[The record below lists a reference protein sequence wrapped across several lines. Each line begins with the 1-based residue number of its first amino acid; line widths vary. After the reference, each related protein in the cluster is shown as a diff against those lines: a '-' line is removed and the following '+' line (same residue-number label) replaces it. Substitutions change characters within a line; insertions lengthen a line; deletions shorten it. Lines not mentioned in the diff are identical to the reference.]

1 MNGKRRT
8 ARPARGVIGCLTSGF
23 EMLSQ
28 NLLLVALPVVLDLV
42 LWLGPRVSVE
52 PLLQGVEELLTSQ
65 QSASPEMAGQVEQA
79 VQLLEQFGARFNLI
93 SVLGGVPMFQ
103 VPSLLARRAPGAGS
117 PMGDPRVLSL
127 SSVLTLIPWWG
138 VLAFLGLGLGFL
150 YLNEIAHQVE
160 ESDVSRVESGAQLG
174 EENWSGGDRVGDTF
188 DPGAQ
193 AISPRRS
200 PPIDPLAGVW
210 KLLRFVLF
218 AVGLMVIGAA
228 VFPLLVLVVA
238 LGTSIAQP
246 VGILLWVG
254 GVGLL
259 SYAALHLLFVI
270 PGLLLGG
277 RRLLRAI
284 GESVLLSHLNLSSV
298 LGFVL
303 LSLVIYEGLGYA
315 WSLPHSDSWAMSI
328 GILGNA
334 FVATGLTSAAF
345 VFYRDRMMVGRE

>member
-1 MNGKRRT
+1 
-8 ARPARGVIGCLTSGF
+8 VIGCLTSGF
-23 EMLSQ
+23 EVLSQ

-42 LWLGPRVSVE
+42 LWLGPRISVE
-52 PLLQGVEELLTSQ
+52 PLLQGVEQLLISQ
-65 QSASPEMAGQVEQA
+65 QAASPEVAGQVEQA
-79 VQLLEQFGARFNLI
+79 VQLLEQFGESFNLV

-150 YLNEIAHQVE
+150 YLNEIAHQVGGSE
-160 ESDVSRVESGAQLG
+160 VSRVENGAPLRD
-174 EENWSGGDRVGDTF
+174 EDRPGGDSLGDRI

-193 AISPRRS
+193 ALAPAKSPV
-200 PPIDPLAGVW
+200 DPLAGLW
-210 KLLRFVLF
+210 KFLRFVLF
-218 AVGLMVIGAA
+218 AFGLMVIGSAL
-228 VFPLLVLVVA
+228 FPLWVLVVA

-270 PGLLLGG
+270 PGLLLGERG
-277 RRLLRAI
+277 LLRAI
-284 GESVLLSHLNLSSV
+284 GESVLLSHVNLSSM

-303 LSLVIYEGLGYA
+303 LTLVIYEGLGYA
-315 WSLPHSDSWAMSI
+315 WSLPRSDSWAMLI

-345 VFYRDRMMVGRE
+345 VFYRDRMMVGGE